1 MITLAVDPLKNDL
14 VIGSDGLLSFAR
26 DVEAVSQNA
35 VHYGKTLRTEML
47 HEFDLG
53 IPFFMVAFGASLTPA
68 QYEAATKQRIL
79 QTPGVTGI
87 RSFDLVQDGD
97 VLKYTATIETIY
109 GLSEVNG

>member
-1 MITLAVDPLKNDL
+1 MITLAVDLNNDL
-14 VIGSDGLLSFAR
+14 VIGSDGLLSFAV

-35 VHYGKTLRTEML
+35 AHYGKTLRNEML

-53 IPFFMVAFGASLTPA
+53 IPFFIVAFGANLTIQ
-68 QYEAATKQRIL
+68 QYEAATKQRLL

-87 RSFDLVQDGD
+87 KAFDVVQEGD
-97 VLKYTATIETIY
+97 ILKYTATIETIY